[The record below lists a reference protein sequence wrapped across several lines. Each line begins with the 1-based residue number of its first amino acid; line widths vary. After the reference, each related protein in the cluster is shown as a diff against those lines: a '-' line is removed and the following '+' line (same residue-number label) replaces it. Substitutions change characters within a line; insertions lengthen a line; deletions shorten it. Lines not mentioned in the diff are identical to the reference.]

1 MEGTKMA
8 VTFLGAGFS
17 KTFGIPTM
25 EEMTQNLLQLKLD
38 VNEQDLLKSIR
49 ERLSNYEHYDI
60 EAVMTVLDY
69 LSDPKRMQKE
79 VVNNA
84 PTQFFID
91 PKESWSSANLGAL
104 NRCYKTG
111 NPDKVKKAIT
121 EYIKSVCQMKPEK
134 DELFPL
140 LDELFI
146 LLSLHIGGLDL
157 RRILGKKP
165 VGNQFNHEVFTT
177 NYDNVLCVYANRR
190 GAPRINGELPQNKVG
205 IRKVTNT
212 QMFDRA
218 NHGLKIYRLHGYIT
232 WFIDKHTKDIRYSGE
247 VLPPGKSSLLG
258 DQPEREA
265 MIFPIGGKY
274 IYREPY
280 CDMFFYLKELLTTEK
295 LVTVIGYSFR
305 DADVVGLFADALTLN
320 PELKMILLDPRA
332 KEIIKDRF
340 GDFFG
345 RVLPAI
351 GNFDSKG
358 LHSLEREL
366 ARLLILRNNQM
377 PGESIEVQDVVSED
391 IDFENA
397 FIQSCE
403 FAGEWGNNW
412 KLLRDKGILE
422 LFKVIFGSKFKV
434 EGYNWENQLRV
445 DVSANHRFDLHG

>member
-1 MEGTKMA
+1 
-8 VTFLGAGFS
+8 
-17 KTFGIPTM
+17 
-25 EEMTQNLLQLKLD
+25 
-38 VNEQDLLKSIR
+38 
-49 ERLSNYEHYDI
+49 
-60 EAVMTVLDY
+60 VMTVLDY

-79 VVNNA
+79 VVNNV

-111 NPDKVKKAIT
+111 NPDKVKKAII

-134 DELFPL
+134 EEIFPL

-190 GAPRINGELPQNKVG
+190 GAPLMNGELPQNKVG

-232 WFIDKHTKDIRYSGE
+232 WFIDKHSKDIRYSGE

-280 CDMFFYLKELLTTEK
+280 CDMFFYLKELLQGEK
-295 LVTVIGYSFR
+295 IVTVVGYSFR
-305 DADVVGLFADALTLN
+305 DMDVVGLFADVLALN
-320 PELKMILLDPRA
+320 PELTMIILDPKA
-332 KEIIKDRF
+332 KEIGKDRF
-340 GDFFG
+340 GDFTG
-345 RVLPAI
+345 RILPAI
-351 GNFDSKG
+351 GKLDREG
-358 LHSLEREL
+358 LHILEREI
-366 ARLLILRNNQM
+366 ARLLILRNNPM
-377 PGESIEVQDVVSED
+377 PGESVEVQDVVKGD
-391 IDFENA
+391 TDFETA
-397 FIQSCE
+397 FSESCDR
-403 FAGEWGNNW
+403 AGDRGNNW
-412 KLLRDKGILE
+412 RIRRQNGKLE
-422 LFKVIFGSKFKV
+422 LFKVILGSKFKV
-434 EGYNWENQLRV
+434 EGYDWDDRARV
-445 DVSANHRFDLHG
+445 DVSENVWVTEHRK